1 MKVISPLQSGRLND
15 VVYVNTRFGL
25 VKRRYVPPS
34 NPRTTLQQ
42 KNRAGFATCASR
54 WRGLS
59 ADARYAWA
67 LAGAKRFKTTPD
79 ARRVS
84 LSGYAFYMS
93 INAKRAFL
101 GLPTFDLPPAEP
113 SFNPNPVAEL
123 VATNDGTKISLKV
136 RVPSP
141 PAEHTLLQG
150 AAGVSA
156 GVRCARHFPFLGL
169 LPEAIDGW
177 ADVTALYEARFGIPI
192 VGTVVFLRTFQ
203 HIDGYTDVPKL
214 VSVLIPAAA
223 G

>member
-1 MKVISPLQSGRLND
+1 MKVIAPLQSGRLRD
-15 VVYVNTRFGL
+15 VVFVNTRWGQ
-25 VKRRYVPPS
+25 VKRQYTPPR
-34 NPRTTLQQ
+34 NPRTTAQQ
-42 KNRAGFATCASR
+42 RNRAGFAACASR

-67 LAGAKRFKTTPD
+67 LAGAKRHRTTAD
-79 ARRVS
+79 GRRVA

-101 GLPTFDLPPAEP
+101 GLPSFDLPPAEP
-113 SFNPNPVAEL
+113 SFTPNPVAEL
-123 VATNDGTKISLKV
+123 VATNDGSKITLKV
-136 RVPSP
+136 RVPTQ
-141 PAEHTLLQG
+141 PAQYTVLQG

-156 GVRCARHFPFLGL
+156 GVSCVQHFPTLGL
-169 LPEAIDGW
+169 LPEAVDGW
-177 ADVTALYEARFGIPI
+177 ADVTALYEQRHGIPI